1 MGLWTVI
8 VSAYITTWIMMVFR
22 TWSITWYMIEVKQPS
37 NLMIKYRRLGFII
50 YIFCMMPLVPLIPYV
65 AVSDKARRNFC
76 IAYVNAITKENK

>member
-8 VSAYITTWIMMVFR
+8 VSAYITTWVMMIYR
-22 TWSITWYMIEVKQPS
+22 TWSISMYMIEVKEPE
-37 NLMIKYRRLGFII
+37 NLMIKYRNLAFLT

-76 IAYVNAITKENK
+76 IAYVNAITKEQQ

>member
-50 YIFCMMPLVPLIPYV
+50 NIFCMMPLVPLIPNI
-65 AVSDKARRNFC
+65 AVSNKARKRFC
-76 IAYVNAITKENK
+76 IAYVNAITKEET